1 MPDSNCLSVHREFDW
16 GRGDIRRSQPD
27 AHGCVR
33 CGNDEK
39 LFADFFPEKKT
50 FPESEL
56 VVFVVAVSKGRRFER
71 EKEEE
76 EEEEEEK
83 DADVDRN
90 KTRKPKCCRK
100 ASFVLTVLLVVGN
113 LVG

>member
-1 MPDSNCLSVHREFDW
+1 
-16 GRGDIRRSQPD
+16 
-27 AHGCVR
+27 VR

-50 FPESEL
+50 FPEIEL

-113 LVG
+113 LVV

>member
-1 MPDSNCLSVHREFDW
+1 
-16 GRGDIRRSQPD
+16 
-27 AHGCVR
+27 VR

-39 LFADFFPEKKT
+39 LFADFFPEKKH
-50 FPESEL
+50 FRKVNLS
-56 VVFVVAVSKGRRFER
+56 FSSSRFQKADDLQR
-71 EKEEE
+71 EKEEA
-76 EEEEEEK
+76 EEEK

-113 LVG
+113 LVV

>member
-1 MPDSNCLSVHREFDW
+1 MNLSFSSSRF
-16 GRGDIRRSQPD
+16 Q
-27 AHGCVR
+27 
-33 CGNDEK
+33 K
-39 LFADFFPEKKT
+39 ADD
-50 FPESEL
+50 L
-56 VVFVVAVSKGRRFER
+56 QR

-76 EEEEEEK
+76 EEEEEEEK
-83 DADVDRN
+83 DAYVDRN